1 MATTII
7 EQLRRAIRDSGK
19 TDYRIAKDAGI
30 GPEQVGRFLA
40 GSDIRI
46 STAAKICATLDL
58 ELSLKANSV
67 KGKRS
72 HGDKG

>member
-1 MATTII
+1 MAEQSTIVD
-7 EQLRRAIRDSGK
+7 QLKSAIRDSGK

-46 STAAKICATLDL
+46 STAAKICAALGL
-58 ELSLKANSV
+58 QLKEVGDSR
-67 KGKRS
+67 KGKA
-72 HGDKG
+72 K

>member
-1 MATTII
+1 MAKATTII
-7 EQLRRAIRDSGK
+7 EQLKQAIRESGK
-19 TDYRIAKDAGI
+19 TDYRIAKDAGV

-58 ELSLKANSV
+58 ELSLKSI
-67 KGKRS
+67 KGKQD
-72 HGDKG
+72 GD